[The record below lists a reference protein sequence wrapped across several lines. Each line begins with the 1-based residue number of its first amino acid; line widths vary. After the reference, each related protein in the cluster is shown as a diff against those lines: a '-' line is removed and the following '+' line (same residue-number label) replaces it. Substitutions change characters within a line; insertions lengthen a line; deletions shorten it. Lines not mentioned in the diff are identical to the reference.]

1 VQLEQELA
9 GFTSDHGSLVAIGV
23 LGGIHLG
30 HKYLISQLKEL
41 AAKQDY
47 SSVVNT
53 FDKHPQKALKPHT
66 YSPFLTNASEK
77 VVLLIQEL
85 WIPFFFSLLALAFTV
100 LVPIRK
106 FIFGSPQIGAT
117 GKLKILS

>member
-9 GFTSDHGSLVAIGV
+9 GFTSDHGSIVAIGV

-30 HKYLISQLKEL
+30 HKCLISQLKEL

-53 FDKHPQKALKPHT
+53 FDKHPQKTLKPPI
-66 YSPFLTNASEK
+66 YSPFLTNAGEK

-85 WIPFFFSLLALAFTV
+85 WMPFFFSLLVLAFTV
-100 LVPIRK
+100 LVHIRK
-106 FIFGSPQIGAT
+106 FIFGSPQN
-117 GKLKILS
+117 